1 MHSVAVGGSYMG
13 QDTEE
18 GHPLSGSYIFFFGYN
33 AYRRK
38 CVWVHISS
46 EDKETKQMDAY
57 R

>member
-1 MHSVAVGGSYMG
+1 MAVGGSYMG